1 MTRLADSSRVCDV
14 QIILKPARP
23 HRHGDRGPQPSVSFG
38 FAVSHHEFEKSG
50 RRWCSV
56 TIERCV
62 NPPRQV
68 QKYGPSALPHSPSV
82 RWEQCDNPSPR
93 GSSVRGGSAGASA
106 VPRARACRGRA
117 DPTTPPGRTSGS
129 GLRRRGPAAR
139 RPLRYLPSVRP

>member
-14 QIILKPARP
+14 QIILSPLDP
-23 HRHGDRGPQPSVSFG
+23 TGTGEETDPSSVSFG

-82 RWEQCDNPSPR
+82 QWEQCDNPSPR
-93 GSSVRGGSAGASA
+93 GSSV
-106 VPRARACRGRA
+106 VRARWLGRCV
-117 DPTTPPGRTSGS
+117 
-129 GLRRRGPAAR
+129 R
-139 RPLRYLPSVRP
+139 RPACAGV